1 MKIIMSSL
9 LIIYLNAG
17 INAVKEYLNIILNL
31 RVILRPGPQ
40 EQWLLSLTG
49 GVSPAHQSAES
60 DSLKRI
66 VYA

>member
-17 INAVKEYLNIILNL
+17 INAVKEYLNILL
-31 RVILRPGPQ
+31 SMRVILRPGPQ
-40 EQWLLSLTG
+40 EQWLLYLTG
-49 GVSPAHQSAES
+49 GVSPAHQSPES

>member
-40 EQWLLSLTG
+40 
-49 GVSPAHQSAES
+49 
-60 DSLKRI
+60 
-66 VYA
+66 